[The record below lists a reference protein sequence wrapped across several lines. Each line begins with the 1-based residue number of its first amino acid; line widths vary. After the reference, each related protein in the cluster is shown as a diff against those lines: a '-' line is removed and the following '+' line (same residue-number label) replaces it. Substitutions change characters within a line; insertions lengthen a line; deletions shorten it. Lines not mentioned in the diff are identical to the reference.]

1 MESYSI
7 FNPIVW
13 SIFIGGNLIILIS
26 MKWFHARYPHF
37 SKLDVSREK
46 SLKVRDIMIPTTMF
60 PEQTRTIVNG
70 DDSIISL
77 YPLFLKYDE
86 EYFYVRNQEGL
97 MGIVSLDSVLELGS
111 KREMKKMKG
120 VQINEY
126 SAGI

>member
-13 SIFIGGNLIILIS
+13 AIFIGGNLIILIAV
-26 MKWFHARYPHF
+26 KWFHTRYHSF
-37 SKLDVSREK
+37 SEVDVSREK
-46 SLKVRDIMIPTTMF
+46 SLKVKDMMLPATVF

-77 YPLFLKYDE
+77 YTLFLKYDE

-97 MGIVSLDSVLELGS
+97 MGIVTLDRVLGIGR
-111 KREMKKMKG
+111 KREMEEMKG